1 LGFAQDAT
9 TRDCPLSRGDILIT
23 SDHLGF
29 DGIFVAP
36 FEQGEIGPDLFRKAC
51 EFGLEGLVSKR
62 ADGPYRAGR
71 SPDCDQGE
79 EQQAP
84 VDGAGD
90 GDVRMTTL
98 AKLLAEKQQL
108 IERLE
113 EDPGEQER
121 EEIQRL
127 LEKIDTALDLLDE
140 AGPGTSKGDE

>member
-1 LGFAQDAT
+1 MGFAQDAT

-98 AKLLAEKQQL
+98 AKLLVLWRAGAIRRWSKCWTRSYDSPYKRRTHIKL
-108 IERLE
+108 
-113 EDPGEQER
+113 GCG
-121 EEIQRL
+121 L
-127 LEKIDTALDLLDE
+127 LAHCR
-140 AGPGTSKGDE
+140 